1 MTNRTEIK
9 ARLEFRK
16 DALQKL
22 RAAYIALVDGGVQ
35 SYSVGSRTLT
45 RLDLSRLSE
54 EIKRLEKEIDGL
66 EEQLRGG
73 RARKAVA
80 VVPRDW

>member
-1 MTNRTEIK
+1 MTSKTEIK

-16 DALQKL
+16 DSIQKL
-22 RAAYIALVDGGVQ
+22 RTAYIALVDGGVQ
-35 SYSVGSRTLT
+35 SYSIGSRTLT
-45 RLDLSRLSE
+45 RLDLSRLAE

>member
-1 MTNRTEIK
+1 MTSKTEIK

-16 DALQKL
+16 DSIQKL
-22 RAAYIALVDGGVQ
+22 RTAYIALVDGGVQ
-35 SYSVGSRTLT
+35 SYSIGSRTLT
-45 RLDLSRLSE
+45 RLDLSRLAE

-80 VVPRDW
+80 VVRRDW